1 MYFHLFSVSNN
12 RVLFLLVPYN
22 IKALKTVSQPQFFEQ
37 IDIQKALTSSTRTL
51 YPKIARKSRLDDLLG
66 RRLQLKVLE
75 ERKFDQNLFM
85 PIKDENVK
93 EEDQSVDVE
102 NDDNDNSLLT
112 ENVTSGSKEIKS
124 EKTFDLN
131 KEIQTLRQQYTE
143 TVQFAKTYKCY
154 TIGCNVNTAALTQG
168 SSVTNNC
175 YSPLCIRKSNL
186 RKDLLH
192 LLSKVQT
199 SNAAKESSKTQ
210 SQQQLST
217 SEMKN
222 EVFKDLTSAI
232 ASAQNYD
239 EKHLNGIVK
248 FSEKFKVEL
257 DSEQK
262 CEINME
268 LKDVHNDTFE
278 NFVSVKSE
286 NILEESVIPAIGN
299 EMELDQCV
307 SSENE
312 IDLVGMTDSE
322 KVVDNSESVKR
333 SKRERRLRDVSIV
346 KQVDD
351 NINVDSDR
359 PPIPKLRIS
368 TRGKQSKSHINSE
381 DIKPAYKPVYR
392 AAYNRRFFFGK
403 LSVKKDEKKVK
414 TELAPDGSVRVY
426 SSTSTMGRI
435 YLKKIVTLDKKKKR
449 TTVKYPLCSTF
460 HTKSKAKSIM
470 VLPAHELSKLAR
482 NGGRLQANGFNHN
495 SKPNSCV
502 WPYPCARPTFKTCW
516 LYRTVNLAS
525 LSAVSI
531 QMRIIWACVRWEDM
545 ATKPTNND
553 GKHQITTE
561 TEIISLE
568 MLKHRNVGQFLD
580 KTQYL
585 RRKVIIP
592 LEVPKM
598 IREVTSIRSGLRKR
612 KRAESPLSME
622 PQVTEEWV
630 DEDKLELWEIKQYGE
645 RVERAVPITRTSTG
659 KLPLSRS
666 DQKEVA
672 IVSTTTKVSAQEI
685 KEKMEQQL
693 RMQRAAHQQKRAQEM
708 SQGNYFI
715 FIFYSSINI
724 I

>member
-1 MYFHLFSVSNN
+1 MFCVFIS
-12 RVLFLLVPYN
+12 VPYN
-22 IKALKTVSQPQFFEQ
+22 IKALKAISQPQFFEQ
-37 IDIQKALTSSTRTL
+37 IDIQKALTSSTRIL

-66 RRLQLKVLE
+66 RRVQLKIIE

-93 EEDQSVDVE
+93 EEDQSVDIE
-102 NDDNDNSLLT
+102 NDDNDNSLMT
-112 ENVTSGSKEIKS
+112 ENATSASKEIKS
-124 EKTFDLN
+124 EKTLDLN

-143 TVQFAKTYKCY
+143 TVQLAKSYKCY
-154 TIGCNVNTAALTQG
+154 TKGCNVNTAALIQG

-192 LLSKVQT
+192 LLSKVQNL
-199 SNAAKESSKTQ
+199 NAVKDPSKAQ
-210 SQQQLST
+210 SQLLST
-217 SEMKN
+217 SEIKN
-222 EVFKDLTSAI
+222 EVFKDLTAAI

-299 EMELDQCV
+299 EMELDQSV

-312 IDLVGMTDSE
+312 IDLVGMTENE

-368 TRGKQSKSHINSE
+368 TRGKQSKLHVNSE
-381 DIKPAYKPVYR
+381 ETKPYKPTYR
-392 AAYNRRFFFGK
+392 AAYNRRFFLGK
-403 LSVKKDEKKVK
+403 LFMKKDERKVK
-414 TELAPDGSVRVY
+414 TELAPDGSIRVY
-426 SSTSTMGRI
+426 SSSTTMGKI
-435 YLKKIVTLDKKKKR
+435 YLKKIASLDKKKKR

-495 SKPNSCV
+495 SKPNTCV

-592 LEVPKM
+592 LEVPKT

-612 KRAESPLSME
+612 KRAESPQSME

-659 KLPLSRS
+659 KLPLSRN
-666 DQKEVA
+666 DQKDVA
-672 IVSTTTKVSAQEI
+672 IVTTTTKVSAQEI

-708 SQGNYFI
+708 SQGNYLLKLLI
-715 FIFYSSINI
+715 LV
-724 I
+724 